1 MLKFSSYSHHA
12 HSAMLVLAMSSVSSH
27 IVHVHALVLA
37 WLTYSY
43 TLVHTLASLRT
54 WTCTPSYGIF
64 LCTTHPLICTH
75 QLYMWQTINLCD
87 NDGTHK
93 HSHPHKC
100 ARILHLTARVYV
112 YRGHWSI
119 SVYPIETELVYSPCF
134 PAVICM
140 QSSLELFLLTT
151 PCTWSSH
158 VNTGS
163 S

>member
-1 MLKFSSYSHHA
+1 MA
-12 HSAMLVLAMSSVSSH
+12 HILLYTCAYTCIIAYLDLHTIVWH
-27 IVHVHALVLA
+27 ILMHN
-37 WLTYSY
+37 
-43 TLVHTLASLRT
+43 
-54 WTCTPSYGIF
+54 TPVNVQYN
-64 LCTTHPLICTH
+64 CTH